1 MRLVEPVG
9 QRLPGTARIRHG
21 GEIRTVL
28 RRGIRTRTP
37 TLDVYVL
44 RRPSRPQPR
53 MGWVVPK
60 LGNGSVARNRL
71 KRRLREIGRKRVL
84 GTLRARGIGADVL
97 VRVRTSA
104 YRATY
109 RQLEEELMSVVEREW

>member
-1 MRLVEPVG
+1 MVEPVG
-9 QRLPGTARIRHG
+9 QRLPRMARIRRG

-28 RRGIRTRTP
+28 RKGTRSRTP
-37 TLDVYVL
+37 TLDVYIL
-44 RRPSRPQPR
+44 RVPTRPYPR
-53 MGWVVPK
+53 VGWVVPK

-71 KRRLREIGRKRVL
+71 KRRLREIGRTRVL
-84 GTLRARGIGADVL
+84 GALGARGVGADVL

-109 RQLEEELMSVVEREW
+109 HQLEEELMGVVDGKW

>member
-1 MRLVEPVG
+1 MVEPEG
-9 QRLPGTARIRHG
+9 QRLPRAARVRRG

-28 RRGIRTRTP
+28 RKGIRTRTP

-44 RRPSRPQPR
+44 AVPSRSRPR
-53 MGWVVPK
+53 IGWVVPK
-60 LGNGSVARNRL
+60 LGKGTVARNRL
-71 KRRLREIGRKRVL
+71 KRMVREIGRKRVL
-84 GTLRARGIGADVL
+84 GALRAKGVGADVL

-109 RQLEEELMSVVEREW
+109 RQLEEELMSVVERKW

>member
-1 MRLVEPVG
+1 MVEPEG
-9 QRLPGTARIRHG
+9 QRLPRMARIRRG

-44 RRPSRPQPR
+44 PVPARPRPR
-53 MGWVVPK
+53 IGWVVPK
-60 LGNGSVARNRL
+60 LGNGVVARNRL
-71 KRRLREIGRKRVL
+71 KRRLREIGRTRVL
-84 GTLRARGIGADVL
+84 GALRAKGVGADVL

-109 RQLEEELMSVVEREW
+109 RQLEEELMSVVDGKW

>member
-1 MRLVEPVG
+1 MVEPEG
-9 QRLPGTARIRHG
+9 QRLPGKARIRHG

-28 RRGIRTRTP
+28 RKGIRTRTP

-44 RRPSRPQPR
+44 HLPSRPQPR
-53 MGWVVPK
+53 VGWVVPK

-84 GTLRARGIGADVL
+84 GALRARGIGADVL